1 MKFYRV
7 TKISKPHTGLR
18 PHTFYVEVEDEDAL
32 QEITSRQIDMFRS
45 TIFEIRSK
53 KISQADYI
61 RATRP
66 GE

>member
-1 MKFYRV
+1 MQFYRI
-7 TKISKPHTGLR
+7 TKISKPNTGIS

-32 QEITSRQIDMFRS
+32 AEITGRHIDMHRA

-53 KISQADYI
+53 KISQAAYI